1 MKVFAATA
9 DSQGERRRDFC
20 WTVEGEP
27 VMPTFECDRD
37 RDDREGV
44 DGGCGCRRA
53 MAGMTTRSAT
63 TMFRVVDVEVT
74 LGQFRDWLFG
84 LLEESG
90 WNLGREDAALLAEDV
105 AEAADAF
112 DVGTVLE
119 RRSDDIQT
127 R

>member
-1 MKVFAATA
+1 
-9 DSQGERRRDFC
+9 
-20 WTVEGEP
+20 
-27 VMPTFECDRD
+27 
-37 RDDREGV
+37 
-44 DGGCGCRRA
+44 

-119 RRSDDIQT
+119 RRSDDIQNALRT
-127 R
+127 SETYSVACTAGGTVFGSPQQPRAPDPSAVRVPVLEGAGGVNR